1 MGVTTW
7 SQDVVQPASDLRQR
21 QRHPLTTCPDHRN
34 GSPGSSS
41 GDRCRRHLKFD
52 PLAAAE
58 FDNGVIFRRRRH
70 FAPLGT
76 NAASVVYGSGAANSV
91 RSSRDGTK

>member
-58 FDNGVIFRRRRH
+58 FDTGSFSDDADISRHWALTPLRWFMDLARRIR
-70 FAPLGT
+70 
-76 NAASVVYGSGAANSV
+76 
-91 RSSRDGTK
+91 